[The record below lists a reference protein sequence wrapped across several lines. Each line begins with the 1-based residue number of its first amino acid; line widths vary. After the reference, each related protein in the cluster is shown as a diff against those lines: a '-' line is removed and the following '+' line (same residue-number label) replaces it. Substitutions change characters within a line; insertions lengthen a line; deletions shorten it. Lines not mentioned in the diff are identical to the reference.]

1 MPANIAAIL
10 GAYGRR
16 TGCDNLPH
24 AHFARADATKPNC
37 MKNTTYKHNGS
48 QQHKHILPQ
57 EGIKPNRRPNIGRFD
72 IKTKRHSNVWG
83 IFIIFATAS

>member
-1 MPANIAAIL
+1 
-10 GAYGRR
+10 
-16 TGCDNLPH
+16 
-24 AHFARADATKPNC
+24 
-37 MKNTTYKHNGS
+37 MKNTAYKHNGS